1 MSFEVDVSF
10 SLILSNVPMLFFTMF
25 RSVVI
30 FVFYV
35 LRVDKDVKS
44 LSDVN
49 LDFKI
54 VFLVKNNFN
63 AESLEFLC

>member
-1 MSFEVDVSF
+1 
-10 SLILSNVPMLFFTMF
+10 MF
-25 RSVVI
+25 RSLVI

-35 LRVDKDVKS
+35 LRVDKDVKL

-54 VFLVKNNFN
+54 VFLVKSNFN